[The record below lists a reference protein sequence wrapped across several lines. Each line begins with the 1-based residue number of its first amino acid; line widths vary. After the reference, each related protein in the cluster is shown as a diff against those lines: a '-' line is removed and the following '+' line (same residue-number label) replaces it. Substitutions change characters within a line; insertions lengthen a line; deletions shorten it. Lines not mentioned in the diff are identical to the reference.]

1 MDHWLLSL
9 LYKFNPRQSLAQ
21 MLTDNNYNNGKDD
34 LALICC
40 SDKGNIKLTCMDLI
54 LLVRAN
60 SEKLHGN
67 NEQILLSMYAI
78 KFKSEMY
85 ALIPS
90 H

>member
-1 MDHWLLSL
+1 
-9 LYKFNPRQSLAQ
+9 
-21 MLTDNNYNNGKDD
+21 MLTDNNYSGKDD
-34 LALICC
+34 LALICY
-40 SDKGNIKLTCMDLI
+40 SDQGNIKLTCMDLI

-78 KFKSEMY
+78 KFKSQMY

>member
-1 MDHWLLSL
+1 
-9 LYKFNPRQSLAQ
+9 
-21 MLTDNNYNNGKDD
+21 MLTDNNYNNGKDN
-34 LALICC
+34 LALICY
-40 SDKGNIKLTCMDLI
+40 SDQGNKLMCMDLM

-67 NEQILLSMYAI
+67 NEQILLSMYVI

-85 ALIPS
+85 ALTPS